1 MKCNTKNYFVAVI
14 VKCDNPKALME
25 ITLYVNKK
33 EVAHEYCNSYVSV
46 SKHLKGKDGPYLINE

>member
-1 MKCNTKNYFVAVI
+1 
-14 VKCDNPKALME
+14 ME